1 MKNLLD
7 LSITEK
13 PLAVNLTAPT
23 ASFVPCP
30 WCSHKPK
37 PGTSPVAIQNWRSTP
52 CGGCGGFWTVLDG
65 INGRQVFV
73 QGIEF
78 EAQNPNDADLI
89 YMQQTVALEEAMLRR
104 DEIPFNGELVG
115 VELEQWEAVEV
126 PF

>member
-13 PLAVNLTAPT
+13 TLVVNLTAPT

-37 PGTSPVAIQNWRSTP
+37 PGISHRCIQDWRYTP
-52 CGGCGGFWTVLDG
+52 CGGCEGFETVLDG

-78 EAQNPNDADLI
+78 EARSIEAAVRI
-89 YMQQTVALEEAMLRR
+89 YHEQTMALEEEMFRR
-104 DEIPFNGELVG
+104 NDIPFNGIFMV
-115 VELEQWEAVEV
+115 
-126 PF
+126 